1 MITRPFK
8 VNVDGTVF
16 IVMATSIFHAFAIAR
31 STYPIAVVVT
41 DA

>member
-1 MITRPFK
+1 MTVRPFK

-16 IVMATSIFHAFAIAR
+16 IVMATSMFHAFSIAR
-31 STYPIAVVVT
+31 ATYPIAVVIT